1 MLLLTMQVVA
11 LSGGKDSVAMLLRMV
26 ELGEEIDKVIYVDS
40 DWEFPEVRET
50 VKQVGMMIDKEIDVL
65 WADFN
70 YWMFDRIRQKGN
82 NKGTVGYGWPT
93 PRFRWCSGLKRWL
106 LDKAVRG
113 NGEVI
118 KCLGMAFDEQ
128 FRLGLAQTKKIK
140 NRYPLVEWEWTQED
154 NMRYCKERGV
164 DFGGFYERYTRT
176 GCWCCPLQNQTNMYA
191 LYKYYPH
198 LWAKMEEMDSISLN
212 PFNHGHS
219 VEYYGLKFKAMGR
232 QTGVDDAR
240 FRKNNE
246 DCESQ

>member
-140 NRYPLVEWEWTQED
+140 NRYPLVEW
-154 NMRYCKERGV
+154 
-164 DFGGFYERYTRT
+164 
-176 GCWCCPLQNQTNMYA
+176 NMYA